1 MYCSYTLLTVVC
13 CFISINFVL
22 LEGID
27 GPVTSQFTSPEPAFG
42 GLLVNVG
49 SEEVGTQPRAKV
61 CTIYSIIIIIP

>member
-1 MYCSYTLLTVVC
+1 MWYAILFTL
-13 CFISINFVL
+13 VL

-27 GPVTSQFTSPEPAFG
+27 GPVTSQFTSPEPALG

-61 CTIYSIIIIIP
+61 RAIHAVKYKYHNYYYNYFLV